1 MKKQKVK
8 KQKSQQNTFILL
20 WEVMTK
26 TDKAKFFIL
35 ALLGFVSSFAIL
47 IPTQMVSIIIAK
59 LAGDTTTFFGI
70 VLPSTWSYITIIVAG
85 GIITYLMRML
95 SLAYSLRTEA
105 LIKRVVCN
113 LRTHNYS
120 WLVSPR
126 KNMDLKMTQG
136 DALYRMNEGP
146 EYIVSVVDSFFSD
159 VLPQVLSAIIAFTY
173 VCIVDVMSMPFIV
186 GGLLIVFL
194 CVVIR
199 TKLEKNIQ
207 INMELTKSAVSNSV
221 ANSITN
227 LPVINLYKSMGFE
240 QLIFNRKIEDY
251 YVQQKKQ
258 INLRWAYWA
267 MVRLIEI
274 LCTFGIIF
282 ICAKRIFDNQMDP
295 SVIIVIV
302 NYVSQIFTPVQTIGY
317 FSTKWVQCSVKI
329 KRLYELKP
337 SKNDLLPLEPMD
349 IGKIKSLELKNINVQ
364 NGDIFRIEN
373 VNARFEKGQMTV
385 IYGESGCGKSTIMKV
400 ISGLCEKESG
410 QIIANDDVE
419 IPVAYLICDKMSVT
433 MQSAYIFN
441 RDVKLN
447 ILYPDGQHYKNTKE
461 IIDLFSMQKLYN
473 RKFNEKRQQNL
484 ENMLS
489 GGEKKRVCIARGLL
503 RPADIYIFDEP
514 TNDLDHKN
522 AMNVIRSINKLKK
535 DAIVIVVSHDERVM
549 KKADQLIEF
558 NNKVMINPDTSDEEI

>member
-1 MKKQKVK
+1 MKKQKK
-8 KQKSQQNTFILL
+8 EQKNTFVLL

-26 TDKAKFFIL
+26 NDKLRFFGLI
-35 ALLGFVSSFAIL
+35 LLGFVSSFAIL
-47 IPTQMVSIIIAK
+47 IPTQIVSIIISK
-59 LAGDTTTFFGI
+59 LAGDPMSFFGI
-70 VLPSTWSYITIIVAG
+70 TIPDTWGYIAIIAAG
-85 GIITYLMRML
+85 GAITYLMRML
-95 SLAYSLRTEA
+95 NLTYGLRTEA

-159 VLPQVLSAIIAFTY
+159 VLPQVLSAIIAFVY
-173 VCIVDVMSMPFIV
+173 ICIVDVMSMPFIV
-186 GGLLIVFL
+186 AGLLVVL
-194 CVVIR
+194 ACVVIR
-199 TKLEKNIQ
+199 TKLEKSIQ
-207 INMELTKSAVSNSV
+207 VDMELTKSAVSNSV

-240 QLIFNRKIEDY
+240 QLIFNKKIEDY

-258 INLRWAYWA
+258 INLRWAYWTV
-267 MVRLIEI
+267 VRLIEI

-282 ICAKRIFDNQMDP
+282 LCAKRIFDGNMDP

-302 NYVSQIFTPVQTIGY
+302 NYVSQIFTPIQTIGY

-337 SKNDLLPLEPMD
+337 EKGDLLPLEPMD
-349 IGKIKSLELKNINVQ
+349 VDKINSLELQNINVQ

-373 VNARFEKGQMTV
+373 VNAKFVKGQMTV

-400 ISGLCEKESG
+400 LSGLCEKESG
-410 QIIANDDVE
+410 KIIINEDREVP
-419 IPVAYLICDKMSVT
+419 IAYLISDKMSVT

-447 ILYPDGQHYKNTKE
+447 ILYPDGEHYKNTKE
-461 IIDLFSMQKLYN
+461 IIDLFNMQKLYN
-473 RKFNEKRQQNL
+473 RRFNEKRQQNL

-489 GGEKKRVCIARGLL
+489 GGEKKRICIARGLL
-503 RPADIYIFDEP
+503 KPADIYIFDEP

-558 NNKVMINPDTSDEEI
+558 NNKVMINPDTYDTDQI